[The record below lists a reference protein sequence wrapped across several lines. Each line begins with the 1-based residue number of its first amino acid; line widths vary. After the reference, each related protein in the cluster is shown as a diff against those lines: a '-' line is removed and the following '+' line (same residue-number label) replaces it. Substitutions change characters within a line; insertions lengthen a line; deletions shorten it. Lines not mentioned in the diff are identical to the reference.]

1 MCHKLKYSSLL
12 SLKKKSS
19 FVLYLKGPLG
29 INYLKVP
36 FNIKVVIDNSKQTIT
51 FSYLKSKKGKKNNL
65 SGFLSVFRNSCR
77 TVVFGDLVGLNI
89 QGLGLK
95 FLQINNLSLNE
106 KHLSMSLGYSD
117 PVNYIINTNRSI
129 FFFKD
134 IRNIFIY
141 STDYSYLRNEVSN
154 LVVLKKPNKFI
165 KRENG
170 IRIIRNVI

>member
-1 MCHKLKYSSLL
+1 MRYKLKYSSLL
-12 SLKKKSS
+12 SLKKIKSS
-19 FVLYLKGPLG
+19 VLYLKGPLG

-36 FNIKVVIDNSKQTIT
+36 STVKFIVDDFNQIIIFNE
-51 FSYLKSKKGKKNNL
+51 LKNKKNL
-65 SGFLSVFRNSCR
+65 SGFLSIFSNSCR
-77 TVVFGDLVGLNI
+77 TLVFGDLVSLNI

-95 FLQINNLSLNE
+95 FLKINSLDLNT
-106 KHLSMSLGYSD
+106 KYLSMSLGYSD

-141 STDYSYLRNEVSN
+141 STDYSYLRNEVFK
-154 LVVLKKPNKFI
+154 LVSLKKPNKFV

-170 IRIIRNVI
+170 IRISQQVV